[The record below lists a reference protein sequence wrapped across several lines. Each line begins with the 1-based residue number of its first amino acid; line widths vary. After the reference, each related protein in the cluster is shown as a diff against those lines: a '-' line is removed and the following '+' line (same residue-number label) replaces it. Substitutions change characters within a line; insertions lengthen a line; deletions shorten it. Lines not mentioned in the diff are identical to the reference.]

1 MENRRPNNHHSLS
14 SKIRAMRPNLIAFMI
29 LLAPMVGG
37 CAAEKPFVMRSVET
51 VCVNSVVLAETLGK
65 YGERPALTMTNNRE
79 IAGRVESF
87 ATVLFVNYDTKSW
100 TMAEQVKEDL
110 YCVIGMGDHLSP
122 YRSKDFF

>member
-1 MENRRPNNHHSLS
+1 
-14 SKIRAMRPNLIAFMI
+14 MRLNLIACVVLSTLMI
-29 LLAPMVGG
+29 GG
-37 CAAEKPFVMRSVET
+37 CSAAQPLVMRSVQT
-51 VCVNSVVLAETLGK
+51 VCVNSAVLAETLAK

-79 IAGRVESF
+79 IAGQVESF